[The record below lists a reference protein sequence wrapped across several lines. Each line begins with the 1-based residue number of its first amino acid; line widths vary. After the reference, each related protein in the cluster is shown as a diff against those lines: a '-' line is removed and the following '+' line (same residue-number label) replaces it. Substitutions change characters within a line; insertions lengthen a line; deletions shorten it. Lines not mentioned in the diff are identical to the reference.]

1 LRKDNPPGAMY
12 ASGETTEGASSLAP
26 PPLPPP
32 PSPPH
37 DEGEAAPARPRRRFK
52 IKEIVGSGSFGTV
65 FKAADRLLDRMVAVK
80 KITVH
85 TGSAVSIKRC
95 LRELTILRLCR

>member
-1 LRKDNPPGAMY
+1 M
-12 ASGETTEGASSLAP
+12 ET
-26 PPLPPP
+26 
-32 PSPPH
+32 
-37 DEGEAAPARPRRRFK
+37 
-52 IKEIVGSGSFGTV
+52 VGSGSFGTV

-85 TGSAVSIKRC
+85 TGSAVGIKRC